1 MIHLRITSF
10 SEDIMEQVADLLLK
24 NRLAIDMD
32 IDRDVERLVYEKDQ
46 VISRQLY
53 VLTAST
59 KSLLFPR
66 IDQMLRDQFGDDV
79 PEIYGL
85 AIVHMD
91 WDQKQ
96 HLTEDLEK
104 V

>member
-1 MIHLRITSF
+1 MIHLRITSYK
-10 SEDIMEQVADLLLK
+10 EKIIDEVAVILLER
-24 NRLAIDMD
+24 RLAIDVD
-32 IDRDVERLVYEKDQ
+32 IDRDVERLIYENHK
-46 VISRQLY
+46 VHIKQLY

-59 KSLLFPR
+59 KSLLFPK
-66 IDQMLRDQFGDDV
+66 IDSLLRQKFGDQV

-91 WDQKQ
+91 WDQKE